1 MAAIGH
7 RASRFLVIRTGA
19 LLFVVALAVSAF
31 VRVWWLAATLFALA
45 GCAMVLINVSTN
57 TELQTRAP
65 EDLRGRVMGFYSL
78 VVLGVAPFGS
88 LQAGWVAERFGV
100 PATLLVGAGACLV
113 AALGLG
119 RTVNG
124 EQ

>member
-1 MAAIGH
+1 
-7 RASRFLVIRTGA
+7 
-19 LLFVVALAVSAF
+19 
-31 VRVWWLAATLFALA
+31 
-45 GCAMVLINVSTN
+45 MVMINVSTN

-88 LQAGWVAERFGV
+88 LQAGWVAERYGV
-100 PATLLVGAGACLV
+100 PATLLVGAAACLL
-113 AALGLG
+113 AALRLG
-119 RTVNG
+119 RRVSS